1 MRKLIIII
9 VIFTAASCRQNID
22 TNYVGQHE
30 WKFGDGE
37 GWVGDWISF
46 DTNLYKISGDTLYKR
61 DTARAVIIS
70 LDKAGYNGDNEMVIK
85 RFKDNTKATYHEK

>member
-9 VIFTAASCRQNID
+9 VIFTATSCRQTID
-22 TNYVGQHE
+22 TNYIRQHG
-30 WKFGDGE
+30 WKIGEGE

-46 DTNLYKISGDTLYKR
+46 DNNLYKISGDTLYKS

-70 LDKAGYNGDNEMVIK
+70 LDKAGYNGDNEMVIR
-85 RFKDNTKATYHEK
+85 RFKDNSTATYHKK

>member
-1 MRKLIIII
+1 MKKLITIIT
-9 VIFTAASCRQNID
+9 IFTATSCGQTID
-22 TNYVGQHE
+22 TNYIRQHG
-30 WKFGDGE
+30 WKIGDGE

-46 DTNLYKISGDTLYKR
+46 ETNLYKISGDTLYKR

-85 RFKDNTKATYHEK
+85 RIKDNSKATYHEK